1 MDFIYFLVTGSEAWE
16 PNYHDN
22 FFITQG
28 GFVWGII
35 GALIVGVIV
44 ACAFYFGCC
53 NSSKTSKFANI
64 GVWAISLCLCA
75 VVSYFYADMVVIG
88 DPKTTD
94 DNSVFRT
101 YSFYKANDD
110 FYIRTSQDPQMTS
123 TLLSELNQK
132 RIEIRSNLDKG
143 GDVRFEFDITTAILA
158 VIFFFLASIIVK
170 RFTING
176 KTIPFERP

>member
-1 MDFIYFLVTGSEAWE
+1 MDFFYFLVTGSEAWE
-16 PNYHDN
+16 LHYHKN

-28 GFVWGII
+28 GFLWGVI

-53 NSSKTSKFANI
+53 NSSKTSKSANV

-88 DPKTTD
+88 DTKTTD
-94 DNSVFRT
+94 INSVFRVH
-101 YSFYKANDD
+101 SFYKANDD
-110 FYIRTSQDPQMTS
+110 YYIAKSQDRTMTP
-123 TLLSELNQK
+123 TMLSELNQK
-132 RIEIRSNLDKG
+132 KIEIKSNLDKG

>member
-1 MDFIYFLVTGSEAWE
+1 MDFFYFLVTGSDAWE
-16 PNYHDN
+16 PNYHWN

-28 GFVWGII
+28 GFLWGII
-35 GALIVGVIV
+35 GALILGVVV

-53 NSSKTSKFANI
+53 NSSKTSKYSNV

-75 VVSYFYADMVVIG
+75 AISYFYADMVVIG

-94 DNSVFRT
+94 NSSVFRAH
-101 YSFYKANDD
+101 SFYKANDD
-110 FYIRTSQDPQMTS
+110 YYLEKSQDKNMTP
-123 TLLSELNQK
+123 TFLAELHQLNNK
-132 RIEIRSNLDKG
+132 IKSDLDKG

-158 VIFFFLASIIVK
+158 VIFFILASVVVK